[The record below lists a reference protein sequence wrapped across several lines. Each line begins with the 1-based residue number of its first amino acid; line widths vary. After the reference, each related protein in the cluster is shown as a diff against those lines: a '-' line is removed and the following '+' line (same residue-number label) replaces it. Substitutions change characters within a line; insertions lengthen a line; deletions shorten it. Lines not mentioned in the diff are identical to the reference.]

1 LGEIAALLTAFCWSF
16 NSLFYSLAGK
26 KVGSYTVNFI
36 RLLWALPMLLIINML
51 VYHKFFPTNLSGKEY
66 FWLALSGFIGYIL
79 GDACLYEALI
89 LLGAR
94 LTMLVMTTTPIFSA
108 IIAWIFLKESL
119 SILQISGILITI
131 AGIAYVVLNEPKKE
145 GEHKKK
151 NLWGIIFA
159 LGGALGQATGLLFS
173 KFGMIGGTS
182 PISANIIRISAGFL
196 VMLLITLIKGKFIT
210 ELAKLKDGKASNL
223 IFWGTFTGP
232 VIGVILA
239 LYSINHTHMGIA
251 STLMSLSPLLLIPI
265 SHFLFHEK
273 ITTKVIFGTIFS
285 IIGASILFFV

>member
-1 LGEIAALLTAFCWSF
+1 MGELAALLTAFCWSF

-36 RLLWALPMLLIINML
+36 RLLWALPMLLFINFL
-51 VYHKFFPTNLSGKEY
+51 IYHNFFPVNLGEKEY
-66 FWLALSGFIGYIL
+66 FWLSLSGFIGYIL

-108 IIAWIFLKESL
+108 IIAWIFLAEKL
-119 SILQISGILITI
+119 SILQITGIFITI
-131 AGIAYVVLNEPKKE
+131 AGIAYVVLNEPTKNS
-145 GEHKKK
+145 EHKKK
-151 NLWGIIFA
+151 NLWGIVFA

-173 KFGMIGGTS
+173 KFGMISGTN
-182 PISANIIRISAGFL
+182 PISANIIRISAGL
-196 VMLLITLIKGKFIT
+196 IVMLFITFLRGKFIS
-210 ELAKLKDGKASNL
+210 EISKLKDMKTSNL
-223 IFWGTFTGP
+223 IFWGTVTGP

-273 ITTKVIFGTIFS
+273 ITTKVILGTVLS